1 MSNQKQNKA
10 PSQTPAQ
17 LQEPDKRVSDEQARR
32 HRAKLRF
39 TYGNMI
45 SNANLN
51 RMRNKLNSEA
61 GEAPAAFVSN
71 VKAGSC
77 SGLPHEDN
85 EADEVM
91 PHAPAPAPVALPE
104 QEKEEEENLP
114 SLDDWESRYSRAP
127 GSSRAIER
135 WQQLSSKVTSLFCAR
150 RYTDSWE
157 TPVAKTRRLRE
168 QREVLQIFTR
178 PFLEEEENLP
188 SLDDWESRYSRAPGS
203 SRAIERWQQLSSKV
217 TSLFCARRYTDSWE
231 TPVAKT
237 RRLREQREVL
247 QIFTRPFLVNQRKRE

>member
-1 MSNQKQNKA
+1 MSNQKQNKDQAHEQAQVPA
-10 PSQTPAQ
+10 PSHTPAQ

-61 GEAPAAFVSN
+61 GEAPAAVTAKRSSPQEAGGERLRRISSTFEFVSN

-85 EADEVM
+85 EADGREERAEVLICSQVM

-178 PFLEEEENLP
+178 PFL
-188 SLDDWESRYSRAPGS
+188 
-203 SRAIERWQQLSSKV
+203 
-217 TSLFCARRYTDSWE
+217 
-231 TPVAKT
+231 
-237 RRLREQREVL
+237 
-247 QIFTRPFLVNQRKRE
+247 VNQRKRE

>member
-1 MSNQKQNKA
+1 
-10 PSQTPAQ
+10 
-17 LQEPDKRVSDEQARR
+17 
-32 HRAKLRF
+32 
-39 TYGNMI
+39 MI

-61 GEAPAAFVSN
+61 GEAPAAVTAKRSSPQEAGGERLRRISSTFEFVSN

-85 EADEVM
+85 EADGREERAEVLICSQVM

-178 PFLEEEENLP
+178 PFL
-188 SLDDWESRYSRAPGS
+188 
-203 SRAIERWQQLSSKV
+203 
-217 TSLFCARRYTDSWE
+217 
-231 TPVAKT
+231 
-237 RRLREQREVL
+237 
-247 QIFTRPFLVNQRKRE
+247 VNQRKRE

>member
-1 MSNQKQNKA
+1 MSNQKQNKAQAQAQVLA

-17 LQEPDKRVSDEQARR
+17 LQEPDKRASDEQARR

-51 RMRNKLNSEA
+51 RMRNKLNAEA
-61 GEAPAAFVSN
+61 GEAPAAEAAKRSSTQEAAGQRLRRISSTFEFVSN
-71 VKAGSC
+71 VKAGGC
-77 SGLPHEDN
+77 AALPHEDN
-85 EADEVM
+85 EADGREERAEVLIRSQVM
-91 PHAPAPAPVALPE
+91 PQAPDPAAAPAPVALPE
-104 QEKEEEENLP
+104 PVKEPEEEEELP
-114 SLDDWESRYSRAP
+114 PLDDWESSYARAS

-150 RYTDSWE
+150 RYTDS
-157 TPVAKTRRLRE
+157 
-168 QREVLQIFTR
+168 
-178 PFLEEEENLP
+178 
-188 SLDDWESRYSRAPGS
+188 S
-203 SRAIERWQQLSSKV
+203 
-217 TSLFCARRYTDSWE
+217 E

-247 QIFTRPFLVNQRKRE
+247 QIFTRPFLVNRRKRE

>member
-1 MSNQKQNKA
+1 MSNQKQNKDQAHEQAQVPA

-17 LQEPDKRVSDEQARR
+17 LQEPDKR
-32 HRAKLRF
+32 
-39 TYGNMI
+39 
-45 SNANLN
+45 
-51 RMRNKLNSEA
+51 EA
-61 GEAPAAFVSN
+61 GGQRLRRISFTFEFVSN

-178 PFLEEEENLP
+178 PFL
-188 SLDDWESRYSRAPGS
+188 
-203 SRAIERWQQLSSKV
+203 
-217 TSLFCARRYTDSWE
+217 
-231 TPVAKT
+231 
-237 RRLREQREVL
+237 
-247 QIFTRPFLVNQRKRE
+247 VNQRKRE